1 MSKNIFPPQFW
12 CNQSRILCLE
22 SNYKCHYFIIPDQ
35 IQQEMFRWKTRKIK
49 WVSSGNGFNQSKVD
63 YQYYIQANKMRAIH
77 FIRWTKVGG
86 NTDNVTLFLECNL
99 KLASTTEF
107 HVECNSLHYNETAKH
122 CGVTSLLPAGC

>member
-1 MSKNIFPPQFW
+1 MEIIETNYQQFDT
-12 CNQSRILCLE
+12 IL
-22 SNYKCHYFIIPDQ
+22 
-35 IQQEMFRWKTRKIK
+35 
-49 WVSSGNGFNQSKVD
+49 VSAYEIVWF
-63 YQYYIQANKMRAIH
+63 
-77 FIRWTKVGG
+77 FLGG

>member
-1 MSKNIFPPQFW
+1 MNLLLSENIL
-12 CNQSRILCLE
+12 NQS
-22 SNYKCHYFIIPDQ
+22 
-35 IQQEMFRWKTRKIK
+35 
-49 WVSSGNGFNQSKVD
+49 
-63 YQYYIQANKMRAIH
+63 
-77 FIRWTKVGG
+77 VGG